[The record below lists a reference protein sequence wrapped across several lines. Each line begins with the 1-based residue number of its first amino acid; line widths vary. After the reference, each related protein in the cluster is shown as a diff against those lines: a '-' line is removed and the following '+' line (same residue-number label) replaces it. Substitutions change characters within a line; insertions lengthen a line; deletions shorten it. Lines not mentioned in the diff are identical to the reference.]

1 MDPIVVDIPGVGPVE
16 FPASMSQDQINL
28 AAKKLHDEA
37 NKEPVVEKES
47 PELFGYAGAGLGAMG
62 AAGDVIYSKGRPIIR
77 AGEKMLGMQ
86 PSGPAIAKPR
96 TFQDPSTVAQG
107 AIERRSVAE
116 LPEGTT
122 STIRNWTVGKPGEGT
137 GQHAGDFLGGS
148 SYGQADE
155 FAKERAAFEA
165 ANPTMKVQPVSRI
178 AIPEKEAQLLAK
190 QRAELQAQQ
199 NVANQAEV
207 NAVAQT
213 RAQRLAE
220 RDMLQGKLNKK
231 NVLGGGANI
240 AGKVALP
247 VLGGYEAGTQGTQ
260 AFNRLSR
267 PDLQTSDVASGVTN
281 LGGSV
286 AGLRSMFPGKGRIP
300 AAIAAQGAAA
310 VANWLDKRNPRNEEV
325 EQKAQ
330 GGLIQHFESGR
341 KVVADKALELAKKAS
356 SGYLHHTEKNPNPLV
371 GTRFEVKDLGGLAP
385 VKPMGLEDI
394 RGHMIHTKPWDL
406 SARNRQILSVSGKP
420 LTTEIIPHG
429 GQGYV
434 RDLEH
439 MDKGIGGASAFPIS
453 NQIQKITDI
462 SSREGEKLGG
472 TGQVTMTPSTM
483 SKFSED
489 YAIPTFDTYKNLWDQ
504 AEPGADRTGTMLQR
518 LRFASPETLKTQT
531 PIPFA
536 GMVKDVKYPFRDLE
550 KLKSLDFNDPEVAD
564 LFLRIPDLRKALI
577 KEWRSK
583 ENQKMMGY
591 NAEDLSAA
599 HTDPDLLGIPPGYA
613 GHTMIE
619 MQPGSRPSLSSNIT
633 YDTDYAGKYSGSI
646 GHTPSAVLL
655 NDAYS
660 KISQEMRQLHPSA
673 NEDKLHRLTMGALY
687 TRNEGVSDLVDD
699 KMINRVGAYH
709 EGVKQNKIN
718 PNDIQGALQFLAK
731 PGAYKEGGLV

>member
-1 MDPIVVDIPGVGPVE
+1 M
-16 FPASMSQDQINL
+16 
-28 AAKKLHDEA
+28 
-37 NKEPVVEKES
+37 
-47 PELFGYAGAGLGAMG
+47 
-62 AAGDVIYSKGRPIIR
+62 
-77 AGEKMLGMQ
+77 
-86 PSGPAIAKPR
+86 
-96 TFQDPSTVAQG
+96 
-107 AIERRSVAE
+107 
-116 LPEGTT
+116 
-122 STIRNWTVGKPGEGT
+122 
-137 GQHAGDFLGGS
+137 
-148 SYGQADE
+148 
-155 FAKERAAFEA
+155 
-165 ANPTMKVQPVSRI
+165 
-178 AIPEKEAQLLAK
+178 
-190 QRAELQAQQ
+190 
-199 NVANQAEV
+199 
-207 NAVAQT
+207 
-213 RAQRLAE
+213 
-220 RDMLQGKLNKK
+220 
-231 NVLGGGANI
+231 
-240 AGKVALP
+240 
-247 VLGGYEAGTQGTQ
+247 
-260 AFNRLSR
+260 
-267 PDLQTSDVASGVTN
+267 
-281 LGGSV
+281 
-286 AGLRSMFPGKGRIP
+286 
-300 AAIAAQGAAA
+300 
-310 VANWLDKRNPRNEEV
+310 
-325 EQKAQ
+325 
-330 GGLIQHFESGR
+330 
-341 KVVADKALELAKKAS
+341 
-356 SGYLHHTEKNPNPLV
+356 GYLHHTEKNPNPLV

-385 VKPMGLEDI
+385 VKPMNLEDI
-394 RGHMIHTKPWDL
+394 RDHMIHTKPWDL
-406 SARNRQILSVSGKP
+406 SARNRQIISISGKP

-439 MDKGIGGASAFPIS
+439 MDKGIGGASALPIS

-504 AEPGADRTGTMLQR
+504 AEPGAARTQTLLQK
-518 LRFASPETLKTQT
+518 LRFASPETLKTET

-550 KLKSLDFNDPEVAD
+550 NLKSLDFNNPEVAD

-646 GHTPSAVLL
+646 GHTPAAVLL
-655 NDAYS
+655 NDSYS
-660 KISQEMRQLHPSA
+660 KINQEMKELHPGA

-687 TRNEGVSDLVDD
+687 TRNEGVSDLVND

-709 EGVKQNKIN
+709 EGVKQNKID

-731 PGAYKEGGLV
+731 PGAYNVGGQVGGRGEPHDVYEKLFVAPKGSDVPGVKLNKKAGGKIDFLAFKIKQNIKKKK